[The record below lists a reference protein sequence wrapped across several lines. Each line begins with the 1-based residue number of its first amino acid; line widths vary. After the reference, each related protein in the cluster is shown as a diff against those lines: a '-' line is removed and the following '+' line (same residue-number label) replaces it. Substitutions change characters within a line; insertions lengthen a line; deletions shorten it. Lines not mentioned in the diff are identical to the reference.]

1 MSTDSLRVRQVS
13 AATVLLKAS
22 VAYDQHIFLVQRSEG
37 GWGSS
42 DSGFNL
48 SMRLLNLHLMWF
60 PQQMAGVQE
69 G

>member
-1 MSTDSLRVRQVS
+1 MSTDGLCVRQVS
-13 AATVLLKAS
+13 AATALLKVP
-22 VAYDQHIFLVQRSEG
+22 VAYDQHVFLVQRSEG

-42 DSGFNL
+42 ASGFNL
-48 SMRLLNLHLMWF
+48 SVCPLNLHLMWF